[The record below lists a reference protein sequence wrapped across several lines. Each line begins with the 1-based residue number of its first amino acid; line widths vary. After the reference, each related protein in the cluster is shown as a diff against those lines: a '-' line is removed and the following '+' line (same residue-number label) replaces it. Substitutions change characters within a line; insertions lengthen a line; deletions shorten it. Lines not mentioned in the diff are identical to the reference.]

1 MKFSLFLALTISI
14 LSNSAR
20 AQSLNESFETSG
32 NLTDQQAKEAKDFVH
47 QGRKDGI
54 IATQCKDQNLGT
66 CSQNEVN
73 SQAAVFKGN
82 FGEAIE
88 QNIGKFYGLLFGASG
103 FMTGGGGPTVGVVS
117 QANVK
122 EKGSLLKEGTY
133 EKDGKEVKKKEAADQ
148 KTDYCIFAA
157 MGYEII
163 STYIQQGLQ
172 SKIEESL
179 KEEKDLQLKALLAL
193 KKTHEARRKTSLYQ
207 GSIYAATGA
216 CYIARALASQGRV
229 VTDWKYW
236 AKWTAAGG
244 LSWLYFKKAQ
254 KHKDAAIKVQA
265 VIDALPSVGDCNP
278 WTKTACFCAEKTS
291 KTLYADTYQE
301 VCVMNQGQL
310 DPNKVAVGCGVMKDG
325 KMEYDKDCKCK
336 SSNTCFKPKFTSPNM
351 KLGLGNNMMNMANTG
366 FDLLG
371 NGDFDSGAFDSYAI
385 KSGAYAAKAKK
396 MIEPKNIPTTNLS
409 KKEKEIAD
417 SLKGVLPESVAALVA
432 QSPSVNP
439 PGGFGD
445 KSVSTALD
453 KLPKDLKEKVAETE
467 KSSDGK
473 RGGGF
478 SAVEDDEE
486 LGFSMPGKEEE
497 SQAGTEILTFADKAL
512 EKADVTQT
520 PETPLF
526 DIISNRYLR
535 SGINKLQVEEEKK

>member
-1 MKFSLFLALTISI
+1 MKFSLFLALIISI
-14 LSNSAR
+14 LNNSTR

-47 QGRKDGI
+47 QGKKDGI
-54 IATQCKDQNLGT
+54 ISEQCSSQGLGT

-73 SQAAVFKGN
+73 SQASVFKGN

-117 QANVK
+117 KANK
-122 EKGSLLKEGTY
+122 TDTGTY
-133 EKDGKEVKKKEAADQ
+133 VKDGKEVKKSEAADQ
-148 KTDYCIFAA
+148 KSDYCIYAA
-157 MGYEII
+157 MGYEFI

-193 KKTHEARRKTSLYQ
+193 KKTHEARRKTSIYQ
-207 GSIYAATGA
+207 GSIYAATSA
-216 CYIARALASQGRV
+216 CYIARAASSQGRV
-229 VTDWKYW
+229 VMDWKYW
-236 AKWTAAGG
+236 AKMSAAAG
-244 LSWLYFKKAQ
+244 LSTLYYVKAK
-254 KHKDAAIKVQA
+254 KHKEAADKVQI

-291 KTLYADTYQE
+291 KNLYADTFQE

-385 KSGAYAAKAKK
+385 KSGAYAAKTKK
-396 MIEPKNIPTTNLS
+396 LIEPKNTPKINLS

-417 SLKGVLPESVAALVA
+417 SLKGALPESVAALVA
-432 QSPSVNP
+432 QSPSINP
-439 PGGFGD
+439 PGGLGD

-467 KSSDGK
+467 KSSDSK

-486 LGFSMPGKEEE
+486 LGFSLPGKEEE

-520 PETPLF
+520 PDTPLF

>member
-1 MKFSLFLALTISI
+1 MKFSLFLALIISI
-14 LSNSAR
+14 LNNSTR
-20 AQSLNESFETSG
+20 AQSLNKSFETSG

-47 QGRKDGI
+47 QGKKDGI
-54 IATQCKDQNLGT
+54 ISEQCSSQGLGT

-73 SQAAVFKGN
+73 SQASVFKGN

-117 QANVK
+117 KANK
-122 EKGSLLKEGTY
+122 TDTGTY
-133 EKDGKEVKKKEAADQ
+133 VKDGKEVKKSEAADQ
-148 KTDYCIFAA
+148 KSDYCIYAA
-157 MGYEII
+157 MGYEFI

-193 KKTHEARRKTSLYQ
+193 KKTHEARRKTSIYQ
-207 GSIYAATGA
+207 GSIYAATSA
-216 CYIARALASQGRV
+216 CYIARAASSQGRV
-229 VTDWKYW
+229 VMDWKYW
-236 AKWTAAGG
+236 AKMSAAAG
-244 LSWLYFKKAQ
+244 LSTLYYVKAK
-254 KHKDAAIKVQA
+254 KHKEAADKVQI

-291 KTLYADTYQE
+291 KNLYADTYQE

-385 KSGAYAAKAKK
+385 KSGAYAAKTKK
-396 MIEPKNIPTTNLS
+396 LIEPKNTPKINLS

-417 SLKGVLPESVAALVA
+417 SLKGALPESVAALVA
-432 QSPSVNP
+432 QSPSINP
-439 PGGFGD
+439 PGGLGD

-467 KSSDGK
+467 KSSDSK

-520 PETPLF
+520 PDTPLF

>member
-1 MKFSLFLALTISI
+1 MKFSLFLALMISI
-14 LSNSAR
+14 LNNSTR

-47 QGRKDGI
+47 QGKKDGI
-54 IATQCKDQNLGT
+54 ISEQCSTQGLGT

-73 SQAAVFKGN
+73 SQASVFKGN

-117 QANVK
+117 KANK
-122 EKGSLLKEGTY
+122 TDTGTY
-133 EKDGKEVKKKEAADQ
+133 VKDGKEVKKSEAADQ
-148 KTDYCIFAA
+148 KSDYCIYAA
-157 MGYEII
+157 MGYEFI

-193 KKTHEARRKTSLYQ
+193 KKTHEARRKTSIYQ
-207 GSIYAATGA
+207 GSIYAATSA
-216 CYIARALASQGRV
+216 CYIARAASSQGRV
-229 VTDWKYW
+229 VMDWKYW
-236 AKWTAAGG
+236 AKMSAAAG
-244 LSWLYFKKAQ
+244 LSTLYYVKAK
-254 KHKDAAIKVQA
+254 KHKEAADKVQI

-291 KTLYADTYQE
+291 KNLYADTYEE

-385 KSGAYAAKAKK
+385 KSGAYAAKTKK
-396 MIEPKNIPTTNLS
+396 LIEPKNTPKINLS

-417 SLKGVLPESVAALVA
+417 SLKGALPESVAALVA
-432 QSPSVNP
+432 QSPSINP
-439 PGGFGD
+439 PGGLGD

-453 KLPKDLKEKVAETE
+453 KLPKDLKEKVAGTE
-467 KSSDGK
+467 KSSDSK

-520 PETPLF
+520 PDTPLF

>member
-1 MKFSLFLALTISI
+1 MKFTLFLALTISI
-14 LSNSAR
+14 LNNSTR

-54 IATQCKDQNLGT
+54 ISEQCSSQGLGT

-73 SQAAVFKGN
+73 SQASVFKGN

-88 QNIGKFYGLLFGASG
+88 QNMGKFYGLLFGASG

-117 QANVK
+117 KANK
-122 EKGSLLKEGTY
+122 TDTGTFV
-133 EKDGKEVKKKEAADQ
+133 KDGKEVKKSEAADQ
-148 KTDYCIFAA
+148 KSDYCIYAA
-157 MGYEII
+157 MGYEFI

-207 GSIYAATGA
+207 GSIYAATSA
-216 CYIARALASQGRV
+216 CYIARAASSQGRV
-229 VTDWKYW
+229 VMDWKYW
-236 AKWTAAGG
+236 AKMTAAGG
-244 LSWLYFKKAQ
+244 LSALYYVKA
-254 KHKDAAIKVQA
+254 KNHKDAADKVQT
-265 VIDALPSVGDCNP
+265 VINALPSVGDCNP

-291 KTLYADTYQE
+291 KNLYADTYQE
-301 VCVMNQGQL
+301 VCVMNGGQL

-385 KSGAYAAKAKK
+385 KSGAYAAKTKK
-396 MIEPKNIPTTNLS
+396 LIEPKNTPKINLS

-417 SLKGVLPESVAALVA
+417 SLKGVLPDSVAALVA
-432 QSPSVNP
+432 QSPSINP
-439 PGGFGD
+439 PGGIGD
-445 KSVSTALD
+445 KSLSTALD

-520 PETPLF
+520 PDTPLF
-526 DIISNRYLR
+526 DIISNRYMR

>member
-1 MKFSLFLALTISI
+1 MKFTLFLALTISI
-14 LSNSAR
+14 LNNSTR

-54 IATQCKDQNLGT
+54 ISEQCSSQGLGT

-73 SQAAVFKGN
+73 SQASVFKGN

-117 QANVK
+117 QANK
-122 EKGSLLKEGTY
+122 TDTGTFV
-133 EKDGKEVKKKEAADQ
+133 KDGKEVKKSEAADQ
-148 KTDYCIFAA
+148 KSDYCIYAA
-157 MGYEII
+157 MGYEFI

-207 GSIYAATGA
+207 GSIYAATSA
-216 CYIARALASQGRV
+216 CYIARAASSQGRV
-229 VTDWKYW
+229 VMDWKYW
-236 AKWTAAGG
+236 AKMTAAGG
-244 LSWLYFKKAQ
+244 LSALYYVKAK
-254 KHKDAAIKVQA
+254 KHKDAADKVQT
-265 VIDALPSVGDCNP
+265 VINALPSVGDCNP

-291 KTLYADTYQE
+291 KNLYADTYQE
-301 VCVMNQGQL
+301 VCLINQGQL
-310 DPNKVAVGCGVMKDG
+310 DPNKVAVGCGVMKNG

-336 SSNTCFKPKFTSPNM
+336 SSNACFKPKFTNPKM

-385 KSGAYAAKAKK
+385 KSGAYAAKTKK

-432 QSPSVNP
+432 QSPSINP
-439 PGGFGD
+439 PGGLGE
-445 KSVSTALD
+445 KSLSTALD

-478 SAVEDDEE
+478 SAVDDDEE

-526 DIISNRYLR
+526 DIISNRYIR